1 MCQAEGQLD
10 NANFARAAR
19 LLNLLLIWN
28 GGRAKVFENFPALIQ
43 FLFLIVVFH
52 MSHDMTKPTKWVC
65 AQWLLRSAWAS
76 AQSDQGLLCLHK
88 KPWALSYPL
97 SAQWRLWSDWADAQ
111 ADLSLCWVH
120 SHFVGFVMSWL
131 ICQKFRKIIF
141 FSRTFSLKNSNAVKM
156 TVFLWRRS
164 CFFISNCYNILA
176 DCLCQTM
183 GNINRPSEKGSNVSY
198 PY

>member
-1 MCQAEGQLD
+1 MWSMILNKQQPSKGWKIHSLFTMGSVSSWRTLD
-10 NANFARAAR
+10 NANVARAAR

-43 FLFLIVVFH
+43 FLFLSVVFH

-97 SAQWRLWSDWADAQ
+97 SAQWSDWAD
-111 ADLSLCWVH
+111 DLSLCWVH
-120 SHFVGFVMSWL
+120 SHFVCHVVAHMSE
-131 ICQKFRKIIF
+131 
-141 FSRTFSLKNSNAVKM
+141 V
-156 TVFLWRRS
+156 
-164 CFFISNCYNILA
+164 
-176 DCLCQTM
+176 
-183 GNINRPSEKGSNVSY
+183 
-198 PY
+198 